1 MYLRRYSIVFIH
13 YRLRQCDISES
24 TLSRTEQ
31 LTHFQNVLPAVMPNS
46 LATVFMLL
54 SEAQNPLG
62 QTQIYCCKP
71 NRNIAYLQSI
81 YL

>member
-1 MYLRRYSIVFIH
+1 
-13 YRLRQCDISES
+13 
-24 TLSRTEQ
+24 
-31 LTHFQNVLPAVMPNS
+31 MPNS